1 MSIKEAYVSAIREV
15 MADRGVEGAETQ
27 PSPAVPY
34 GASLADALQYTDWY
48 ATDRGNEEE
57 HYRFRRYYN
66 AIEKSLRETG
76 DKWAHIDVGCGA
88 GLFWWA
94 FLDWAAEHGIERSC
108 ITLYGYDACP
118 SMVQLAWMLWYRLR
132 GAAPDRPKFQYYH
145 AIDAF
150 IRKLEASR
158 IDANCLI
165 TFGYVLAGNHSDD
178 DIGVFQRI
186 AITAVDMALPG
197 RSVYLLASDA
207 TSGRHLGQFGEGWR
221 KLLSAL
227 QAADAQARPLPL
239 MTGYSG
245 DRCVLLSRQR
255 EAQR

>member
-1 MSIKEAYVSAIREV
+1 MSIREAYVSAIREV
-15 MADRGVEGAETQ
+15 MADQGVEGAETW
-27 PSPAVPY
+27 PPY
-34 GASLADALQYTDWY
+34 NVHPDASLADVLQYTDWY
-48 ATDRGNEEE
+48 ATERGNEEE
-57 HYRFRRYYN
+57 HYRFDRYYN
-66 AIEKSLRETG
+66 AIEKSLREPG

-88 GLFWWA
+88 GVFSWA
-94 FLDWAAEHGIERSC
+94 FLDWAAVRGIERSC
-108 ITLYGYDACP
+108 VTLYGYDACRE
-118 SMVQLAWMLWYRLR
+118 MVRLAWMLRAKLGRTVPDYPDLR
-132 GAAPDRPKFQYYH
+132 YASDRGL
-145 AIDAF
+145 F

-178 DIGVFQRI
+178 DIGVFQRV
-186 AITAVDMALPG
+186 ATTAVDMALPG

-245 DRCVLLSRQR
+245 DRCVLLSRQK

>member
-1 MSIKEAYVSAIREV
+1 MSIKEAYVPAIREV
-15 MADRGVEGAETQ
+15 MADRGVEGAETW
-27 PSPAVPY
+27 PPYDVSPD
-34 GASLADALQYTDWY
+34 ASLADVLQYTDWY
-48 ATDRGNEEE
+48 VAQGSQE
-57 HYRFRRYYN
+57 HYRFGRYYD
-66 AIEKSLRETG
+66 AIEKSPLDPA

-88 GLFWWA
+88 GVFSWA
-94 FLDWAAEHGIERSC
+94 FLDWAAERGIERSG

-118 SMVQLAWMLWYRLR
+118 EMVRLSWMLRAKLSRAVPGYPDLR
-132 GAAPDRPKFQYYH
+132 YASDS
-145 AIDAF
+145 DVF

-186 AITAVDMALPG
+186 ATTAVDMALPG

-227 QAADAQARPLPL
+227 QAADAQACPLPL

-245 DRCVLLSRQR
+245 DRCVLLSRQK